1 MERLINMENN
11 HPNANVK
18 LRRAFYQFKKVLIE
32 EQKLQ
37 EHITIINN
45 EIPYVDMRT
54 YSHNIISMELN
65 IIDSVYGDDVA
76 KAVLKFLKLDD
87 IGW

>member
-1 MERLINMENN
+1 MERLINMEKN
-11 HPNANVK
+11 HPNADVN
-18 LRRAFYQFKKVLIE
+18 LRRAFNQHKKILIE
-32 EQKLQ
+32 EEKLQ

-65 IIDSVYGDDVA
+65 IISSIYGDDVA
-76 KAVLKFLKLDD
+76 KAVIKFLNLDD
-87 IGW
+87 LGW

>member
-11 HPNANVK
+11 YPNANVK
-18 LRRAFYQFKKVLIE
+18 TRKAFYQFKKVLIE

-54 YSHNIISMELN
+54 FSHSIITMELN
-65 IIDSVYGDDVA
+65 IIDSIYGEEVA
-76 KAVLKFLKLDD
+76 QAVLKFLKLDD
-87 IGW
+87 LGW

>member
-11 HPNANVK
+11 HPNANVN
-18 LRRAFYQFKKVLIE
+18 LRRAFYQFKKILIE

-37 EHITIINN
+37 EHITIIKN

-65 IIDSVYGDDVA
+65 IISSIYGDDVA
-76 KAVLKFLKLDD
+76 DAVIKFLKIDD
-87 IGW
+87 LGW

>member
-11 HPNANVK
+11 HPNANVN
-18 LRRAFYQFKKVLIE
+18 LRRAFYKFKKVLIE
-32 EQKLQ
+32 EQKLK
-37 EHITIINN
+37 EHITIIKN
-45 EIPYVDMRT
+45 EIPYVDLRT

-65 IIDSVYGDDVA
+65 IISSIYGNDVA
-76 KAVLKFLKLDD
+76 KAVIKFLKLYE

>member
-11 HPNANVK
+11 HPNANVN
-18 LRRAFYQFKKVLIE
+18 LRRAFYQFKKILIE

-37 EHITIINN
+37 EHITIIKN

-65 IIDSVYGDDVA
+65 IISSIYGDDVA
-76 KAVLKFLKLDD
+76 VAVIKFLKIDD
-87 IGW
+87 LGW

>member
-11 HPNANVK
+11 YKHDNNK
-18 LRRAFYQFKKVLIE
+18 TREAFYKFKKVLIE

-37 EHITIINN
+37 EHMTIIKN
-45 EIPYVDMRT
+45 EIPYVDFRT
-54 YSHNIISMELN
+54 YSHSIISLELN
-65 IIDSVYGDDVA
+65 IIDSIYGEEVA
-76 KAVLKFLKLDD
+76 QAVIKFLKLND

>member
-11 HPNANVK
+11 YLYDNVK
-18 LRRAFYQFKKVLIE
+18 TREAFYQFKKVLIE

-37 EHITIINN
+37 SHINIIKN

-54 YSHNIISMELN
+54 FSHNIINMELN
-65 IIDSVYGDDVA
+65 IINSIYGEEVA
-76 KAVLKFLKLDD
+76 QAVITFLKLDD

>member
-11 HPNANVK
+11 HPNANVN
-18 LRRAFYQFKKVLIE
+18 LRKAFYKFKKVLIE

-37 EHITIINN
+37 EHITIIKN
-45 EIPYVDMRT
+45 EIPYVDLRT

-65 IIDSVYGDDVA
+65 IISSIYGNDVA
-76 KAVLKFLKLDD
+76 NAVIKFLKLYE